1 MEEKLKSAG
10 LTTNESKVYLTLID
24 LGSSLAGQIARKAGM
39 HRRSVYDTTEMLISK
54 GLIGYITKNN
64 KKLFSPTSPKRFLE
78 ILQEKEN
85 NLQSIVA
92 DLEKKYESTKN
103 EDETL
108 FFNGINGLKSVFESQ
123 LEEKEILILGANEN
137 ASDIL
142 KFYFNWYN
150 KKRIKKKILTKIITT
165 SKNLARMKNVE
176 MKFLPKKYEN
186 PVAINI
192 YGNTTAIIHWSKNPQ
207 AIVIKSKE
215 ITNGYKKYFDVMW
228 NVAKVK

>member
-1 MEEKLKSAG
+1 MQEKLKSAG
-10 LTTNESKVYLTLID
+10 LTVNESKIYLTLLD
-24 LGSSLAGQIARKAGM
+24 LGPSLAGQIARKSGM
-39 HRRSVYDTTEMLISK
+39 HRRSVYDTTEMLIAK

-64 KKLFSPTSPKRFLE
+64 RRLFSATSPKRLLE
-78 ILQEKEN
+78 LIKEKEN
-85 NLQSIVA
+85 NLQAVVT
-92 DLEKKYESTKN
+92 DLEKKYEKTK
-103 EDETL
+103 EKDETL
-108 FFNGINGLKSVFESQ
+108 FFKGIDGLKSVFESQ
-123 LEEKEILILGANEN
+123 LEEKEILILGANEH

-150 KKRIKKKILTKIITT
+150 KKRIKKKIKTKVITT
-165 SKNLARMKNVE
+165 NKNLTRMKNVE

-192 YGNTTAIIHWSKNPQ
+192 YGDKTAIIHWSKNPQ

-228 NVAKVK
+228 KVAKS